1 MCLKKMGEALSE
13 EIYKRRDHVIT
24 AETVCLSLINLAAF
38 FGNVSVCYAVYR
50 SQRLR
55 TLPNMFVVALAVS
68 DIFMSTCCIPFSV
81 VREGT
86 FSIGGLGVGR
96 GFGGEGP

>member
-1 MCLKKMGEALSE
+1 
-13 EIYKRRDHVIT
+13 
-24 AETVCLSLINLAAF
+24 
-38 FGNVSVCYAVYR
+38 
-50 SQRLR
+50 
-55 TLPNMFVVALAVS
+55 MFVVALAVS

-86 FSIGGLGVGR
+86 FSIGGGGVGVGR